1 MRSMPRNYRN
11 IKSRDRSNF
20 AGARKNRLWQ
30 EAARLGVSEKQ
41 VRDWMDEKVI
51 PYTQIGGTILFDPVK
66 VDAALARYEREVEA

>member
-20 AGARKNRLWQ
+20 AGAGKNRLWQ